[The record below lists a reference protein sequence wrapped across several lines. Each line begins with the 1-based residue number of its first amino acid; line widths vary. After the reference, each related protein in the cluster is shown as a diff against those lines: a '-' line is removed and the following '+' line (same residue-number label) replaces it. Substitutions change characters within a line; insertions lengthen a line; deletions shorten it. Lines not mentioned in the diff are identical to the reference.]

1 MVESSSELLD
11 TFESAIGCF
20 GDSNSEDYRLYAEVA
35 LSSIKLSNLS
45 SLNIPG
51 STLNSSGSSLG
62 NRLSDSHILILTKGI
77 LAAGIQ
83 LEALSLTNHLITDK
97 GFELICRDVVGGQR
111 RSQQL
116 HHLNLEGNNISGSSL
131 SELCLQCVD
140 CSLISLNLSHNALIL
155 SAGMTIA
162 DALRTNRNLQNIEL
176 NNCGFELN
184 VIIAF
189 GTTLRQNSSLKTLN
203 LDRPLTDK
211 MTTQEEGVDHISR
224 LLGSP
229 NSCTYLLYYKVL

>member
-1 MVESSSELLD
+1 MVESSSDLLD
-11 TFESAIGCF
+11 TFEGAIDSF
-20 GDSNSEDYRLYAEVA
+20 GDPSSEDYRLYAELA

-45 SLNIPG
+45 SLAIPG
-51 STLNSSGSSLG
+51 STLNASGSSLG
-62 NRLSDSHILILTKGI
+62 NRLNDSHILILTRGI
-77 LAAGIQ
+77 VAAGIQ
-83 LEALSLTNHLITDK
+83 LETLSLSNHLITDK
-97 GFELICRDVVGGQR
+97 GFELICRDIVGGQK

-116 HHLNLEGNNISGSSL
+116 HHLNLEGNNISGNSL
-131 SELCLQCVD
+131 SELCLQCEE
-140 CSLISLNLSHNALIL
+140 CSLISLNLSHNALML

-162 DALRTNRNLQNIEL
+162 DALRTNRTLQNIEL

-229 NSCTYLLYYKVL
+229 NSCTYLH